1 MKKKQ
6 PAINQFRWA
15 IKTVLLSSDIIK
27 ISTSLSLLIHLSIYP
42 NTITSPSCGNSTY
55 EDSRHLLCPYLL
67 AIAISLK
74 GCGGCDLWC
83 TPIRRGGGGWRVE
96 PWLILLTPS
105 KSCTDHIHLP
115 APGSNFRTESTR
127 RNEILCKF
135 VSGDAKIW
143 EIWIIRNIVKCRI
156 CCLLLIFWRLLFRK
170 YRGVQ

>member
-1 MKKKQ
+1 MM
-6 PAINQFRWA
+6 
-15 IKTVLLSSDIIK
+15 
-27 ISTSLSLLIHLSIYP
+27 H
-42 NTITSPSCGNSTY
+42 
-55 EDSRHLLCPYLL
+55 PY
-67 AIAISLK
+67 K
-74 GCGGCDLWC
+74 M
-83 TPIRRGGGGWRVE
+83 GGGGWRVE

-170 YRGVQ
+170 YRGVSVIKIVMNGNYGSNFTCIMYIFRKIRAIIRQVWNSAAVINGKMKMVTKNLSIK